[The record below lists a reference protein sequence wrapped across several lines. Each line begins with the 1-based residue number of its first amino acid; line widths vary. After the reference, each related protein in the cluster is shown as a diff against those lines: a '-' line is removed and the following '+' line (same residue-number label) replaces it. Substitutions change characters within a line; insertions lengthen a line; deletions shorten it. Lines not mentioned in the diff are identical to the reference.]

1 MNKLKSIVAVAL
13 LFGTLYGYTREVP
26 YFSNTFDIRFLFFRG
41 VAVGIVAG
49 LAAFLY
55 YKKTI
60 NDALERFQIGA
71 FLVLI
76 GMFVFPY
83 FFIWSNHFFAEKD
96 PPDTSGQTLSMK
108 VIFQRQEPIR
118 TGRFGISKDK
128 LPEIDG
134 FYTYFL
140 KNSEPDRV
148 RSKQQL
154 FRGVESGGEVELPI
168 LTGFWGFE
176 FVPLD

>member
-1 MNKLKSIVAVAL
+1 MNKLKSIGAVAL
-13 LFGTLYGYTREVP
+13 LFATLYGYTREVP

-41 VAVGIVAG
+41 VVVGIVVG
-49 LAAFLY
+49 LAAFFY

-60 NDALERFQIGA
+60 TDGLERFQIGA

-76 GMFVFPY
+76 GMFIFPY
-83 FFIWSNHFFAEKD
+83 LFICSNRFFAEKD
-96 PPDTSGQTLSMK
+96 PLSVK

-140 KNSEPDRV
+140 RNSEPDRV

-154 FRGVESGGEVELPI
+154 FRGIESGGEVELPI
-168 LTGFWGFE
+168 QKGFWGFE
-176 FVPLD
+176 FVPLE

>member
-13 LFGTLYGYTREVP
+13 LFGVIYGYARESA
-26 YFSNTFDIRFLFFRG
+26 YFSNTFDSRFLFFRG
-41 VAVGIVAG
+41 IAVGIIVG
-49 LAAFLY
+49 LAAFFY
-55 YKKTI
+55 YRKTAT
-60 NDALERFQIGA
+60 DGLERFQLGA
-71 FLVLI
+71 FFILI
-76 GMFVFPY
+76 GMFIFPY
-83 FFIWSNHFFAEKD
+83 ILISSNHFFAKKD
-96 PPDTSGQTLSMK
+96 PLSIK
-108 VIFQRQEPIR
+108 VIFQRNEPIR

-140 KNSEPDRV
+140 RNSELDRV

-168 LTGFWGFE
+168 QKGFWGFE
-176 FVPLD
+176 FVSLD

>member
-26 YFSNTFDIRFLFFRG
+26 YFSNTFDSRFLFFRG
-41 VAVGIVAG
+41 VAVGIIVG
-49 LAAFLY
+49 LAVFFY
-55 YKKTI
+55 YKKKI
-60 NDALERFQIGA
+60 ADGLERFQIGA
-71 FLVLI
+71 FFVLL
-76 GMFVFPY
+76 GMFIFPY
-83 FFIWSNHFFAEKD
+83 FFMSTNHFFADKD
-96 PPDTSGQTLSMK
+96 PLSIK

-140 KNSEPDRV
+140 RNSEPDRV

-154 FRGVESGGEVELPI
+154 FRGIESGGEVELAI
-168 LTGFWGFE
+168 QKGFWGFD